1 MRGVY
6 CHGASCVLHPISS
19 RAFLGLPH
27 FSSATFRSLNTH
39 QRCVLCA
46 LRHCAWR
53 AGSARVGVRSL
64 FRPSPD
70 HIRMRKPRPTRPNQT
85 RTCEPLAPPRRDGV
99 KHPPAH
105 MHIRL
110 SPACLREQGCRP
122 LHDARAVLRG
132 AAVCA
137 VHATALVCSVHVSD
151 ADGPPCGPVRCCY
164 CDAVGCSGCQ
174 RG

>member
-1 MRGVY
+1 MPCAGFI
-6 CHGASCVLHPISS
+6 ATVL
-19 RAFLGLPH
+19 RACCIRSVLGLFWGFHISRPRR
-27 FSSATFRSLNTH
+27 SARSTPA
-39 QRCVLCA
+39 LCA
-46 LRHCAWR
+46 LCAAPLCMARGW
-53 AGSARVGVRSL
+53 ASAPYPAPPRITYGCANL
-64 FRPSPD
+64 ARPD
-70 HIRMRKPRPTRPNQT
+70 PTRREHVSRGTQ
-85 RTCEPLAPPRRDGV
+85 RRDGV